1 MTQPPVCDNPM
12 QEAQYFRITNLVEK
26 TVQRLEREGH
36 SAADA
41 KRMVNVVM
49 SAEIT
54 AAMTKRQSF
63 DEDRF
68 MERLNQLPN

>member
-1 MTQPPVCDNPM
+1 ML
-12 QEAQYFRITNLVEK
+12 EAQYFRITNLAET

-41 KRMVNVVM
+41 KRMVNAVM

-54 AAMTKRQSF
+54 AVMSKRKSF
-63 DEDRF
+63 NEDRF
-68 MERLNQLPN
+68 TERLNQLPN